1 MTLRLLLVL
10 AACCGIAHG
19 AASKPSAPTTLPPAA
34 FDATASIVRV
44 NATNQSWDFQQPWTK
59 KSPFSRRGLGAVID
73 GGRVLVTAELIAN
86 HTFVELEKARTAE
99 KSTATVERVDYDSNL
114 AVLKPSDPAF
124 LDGLRPLSLDTEA
137 RAGDRAAVIQFEP
150 NGEVAATP
158 ATISSVTITGYPM
171 DNMGL
176 LTFRLSVPLQQK
188 DGSFTVP
195 AVRDGRLLGL
205 LMRYDARS
213 QVADVIPPPV
223 IQHFLTELAKPTYG
237 GFARAGFA
245 FSSTRDPQL
254 RRFIG
259 LTQSGG
265 VYVTQVLRGG
275 AAEKAGLRAGDV
287 VLAVDGH
294 AIDQDGNYDDPEF
307 GRIAF
312 SHITN
317 TKSHPGDTVSFKIF
331 RDGQTL
337 DLPVTLEA
345 RDRSEMVSESYVMD
359 RQPRYVVLGGLVFVE
374 LSRPYLQEWGG
385 NWSKDAP
392 QRLVF
397 FDAFQEEL
405 PADRGKIVLLG
416 EVLPTQDTMGYEDLS
431 DIIVTRINGR
441 DIRSLDDVVAASK
454 EPVGGFHRIELDED
468 PKLIVLDAA
477 AVEKNREAFQKEYSL
492 PALEN
497 LE

>member
-1 MTLRLLLVL
+1 MISRLILLFAL
-10 AACCGIAHG
+10 CSGAAFG
-19 AASKPSAPTTLPPAA
+19 AASKPSAAPVIQRFDPAL
-34 FDATASIVRV
+34 SILRV
-44 NATNQSWDFQQPWTK
+44 NATNQAWDFRQPWTK
-59 KSPFSRRGLGAVID
+59 KNPFARRGLGALIE
-73 GGRVLVTAELIAN
+73 GGRILVTAELVAN
-86 HTFVELEKARTAE
+86 HTYIEIEKARTAE
-99 KSTATVERVDYDSNL
+99 KAAAVVERVDYDSNL
-114 AVLKPSDPAF
+114 AVLKPVDASF
-124 LDGLRPLSLDTEA
+124 LEGMRAIPLDEDA
-137 RAGDRAAVIQFEP
+137 RSGDRASVIQFEP
-150 NGEVAATP
+150 NGEVASTP
-158 ATISSVTITGYPM
+158 ATITSVTITGYPV

-223 IQHFLTELAKPTYG
+223 IRHFLTELAKPEYG

-245 FSSTRDPQL
+245 FATTRDPQL

-259 LTQSGG
+259 LSQPGG

-287 VLAVDGH
+287 VMEVEGH
-294 AIDQDGNYDDPEF
+294 PIDQDGNYEDPEF

-317 TKSHPGDTVSFKIF
+317 TKSHPGDTVSFKVF
-331 RDGQTL
+331 RDGATV
-337 DLPVTLEA
+337 DVPVKLEA
-345 RDRSEMVSESYVMD
+345 RDRSKMVSESYVMD
-359 RQPRYVVLGGLVFVE
+359 RQPRYVVLGGLVFLE

-385 NWSKDAP
+385 NWSKEAP

-405 PADRGKIVLLG
+405 PKDRGKIVLLS
-416 EVLPTQDTMGYEDLS
+416 EVLPTQDTLGYEDLS
-431 DIIVTRINGR
+431 NLVVAKINGR
-441 DIRSLDDVVAASK
+441 EIRSLEDVLEAAK
-454 EPVGGFHRIELDED
+454 VPVNGFHRIECDED
-468 PKLIVLDAA
+468 PKLIFLDAA
-477 AVEKNREAFQKEYSL
+477 AVERNREKLRDEYSL

-497 LE
+497 LR